1 MQTQLDKQILLD
13 FNSLTGFNI
22 QGLVDDFIYFI
33 ENDYHQIE
41 SFYKGLIKN
50 NFQDSFKNLNNL
62 RTNIDLFFETFRSFN
77 TQLTSYKWWIL
88 IDEFEKLNSVILSI
102 ENLSK
107 WLRSSVVNQN
117 YGTEQ
122 VINSF
127 LQQNQTLEDFSRQV
141 EGSLNPLDDWRD
153 VAVRNNLS
161 EEDYTTEGGNELL
174 FYKQNGDSIFIE
186 SVVDNIVGEKIL
198 GKDILYKTTFEND
211 DLLVLSY
218 KDTFFQSVNILMKL
232 KKGDNPEFYDL
243 GLQKNVAVG
252 SNINSISYP
261 VLLRQISEAFQ
272 TDDTIKSQEI
282 TGFRKEQDAIFIDME
297 IESKMSTIV
306 PLTLTN

>member
-1 MQTQLDKQILLD
+1 M
-13 FNSLTGFNI
+13 
-22 QGLVDDFIYFI
+22 
-33 ENDYHQIE
+33 
-41 SFYKGLIKN
+41 
-50 NFQDSFKNLNNL
+50 
-62 RTNIDLFFETFRSFN
+62 
-77 TQLTSYKWWIL
+77 
-88 IDEFEKLNSVILSI
+88 
-102 ENLSK
+102 
-107 WLRSSVVNQN
+107 
-117 YGTEQ
+117 
-122 VINSF
+122 
-127 LQQNQTLEDFSRQV
+127 
-141 EGSLNPLDDWRD
+141 
-153 VAVRNNLS
+153 
-161 EEDYTTEGGNELL
+161 